1 MIIMTEFMKFNI
13 KKPQFLLAFMVTIVL
28 ILPVTSSNW
37 LAYASNNDPYQSGY
51 DHGCDDAEISNP
63 SERYINQPEKG
74 SAFHTDEFMRGY
86 NDGFDACS
94 GTIDSSS
101 SSVSSNS
108 SESES
113 ESGFF
118 TERGFVVQPQSGRPA
133 VNQDFNPDRDCMFD
147 AFQLKC
153 IPGADQECPDG
164 FGNNDDST
172 CFFLHTQGCPEG
184 YHSTDNDETGQ
195 CYSNKEGCNAY
206 VTINGTRNDY
216 VLLTDIPGK
225 GDNCADPRYLPD

>member
-1 MIIMTEFMKFNI
+1 MVKKILYFLVTRLLIELSYNWMIIMTEFMKFNI

-86 NDGFDACS
+86 NDGFDGCS
-94 GTIDSSS
+94 GTNDSSS

-113 ESGFF
+113 ERDFL
-118 TERGFVVQPQSGRPA
+118 RNVVLSYNLNRVDLPLIRISILTGVA
-133 VNQDFNPDRDCMFD
+133 CLMHFN
-147 AFQLKC
+147 
-153 IPGADQECPDG
+153 
-164 FGNNDDST
+164 
-172 CFFLHTQGCPEG
+172 
-184 YHSTDNDETGQ
+184 
-195 CYSNKEGCNAY
+195 
-206 VTINGTRNDY
+206 
-216 VLLTDIPGK
+216 
-225 GDNCADPRYLPD
+225 